1 MVVVQLFDTQ
11 LLLHLLSHC
20 AKLER
25 CTYYL
30 LGIYLLLP
38 LSLQELLGYK
48 AAITIWS

>member
-11 LLLHLLSHC
+11 LLLHLLSYR

-30 LGIYLLLP
+30 LRIYLLLP